1 MRNLPCQEVRL
12 RFANLTYWASGDH
25 TVFPLPPLAGQ
36 GRIIAR
42 VDKSMMLCDRL
53 EKSLAAR
60 DDTRGALLVDL
71 LNEVLGQDETG
82 ADRQRVTPRYSLES

>member
-12 RFANLTYWASGDH
+12 RFANLTSWIFGDH
-25 TVFPLPPLAGQ
+25 PVFLLPPLAGQ
-36 GRIIAR
+36 GRIVAE
-42 VDKSMMLCDRL
+42 VDKLLRLCDRL

-71 LNEVLGQDETG
+71 LNEALGQDETG
-82 ADRQRVTPRYSLES
+82 AGRQRAIPRYSLEG